1 MARRAGPWD
10 GRVLLIC
17 SRWGISSRSCR
28 MFSFA
33 STGVGANFLR
43 EVATV
48 CDFSCLLSGRDAW
61 ARGIRSVWVCTYARA
76 RARTEIDR
84 GFPRELFIRRH
95 FVRARPREPPC
106 CDPRLLRF
114 CGFVEHRGA
123 GRHSASSHNSEFFL
137 SCRYISLTLLIC
149 SRNVCSI
156 SNRKNYVICFSFCVY
171 ACTPHRLT

>member
-48 CDFSCLLSGRDAW
+48 CDFSWLLSGRDAW

-76 RARTEIDR
+76 RAHRDWSW
-84 GFPRELFIRRH
+84 FSS
-95 FVRARPREPPC
+95 RAFHSSP
-106 CDPRLLRF
+106 F
-114 CGFVEHRGA
+114 CPGATSWTAMLWSTFATFLWFRGA

-171 ACTPHRLT
+171 ACTPYRLT